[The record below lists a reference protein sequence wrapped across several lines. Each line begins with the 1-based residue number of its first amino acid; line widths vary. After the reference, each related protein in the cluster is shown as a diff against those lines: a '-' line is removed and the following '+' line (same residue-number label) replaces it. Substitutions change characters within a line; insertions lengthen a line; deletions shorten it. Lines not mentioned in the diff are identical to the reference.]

1 MSGRVL
7 VLMGG
12 WSAERPISLR
22 SGAAVTA
29 ALQRAGVDAH
39 ATDLQRGEDL
49 LDLVRAGDRCF
60 IALHGRGGEDG
71 VVQGMLEALQVPYT
85 GSGVLGSALGMDKLR
100 SKMLWQG
107 AGLPPPA
114 WQRLESGF
122 DPRAVVKALGLP
134 LMVKPAEEGSS
145 IGMSRVERIEDLSL
159 AYANAAECASEV
171 LAERWIQG
179 EEYTVAILGNT
190 ALPAIRLQT
199 PHAFYDYDAKYSASD
214 TQYHCPCGLSPADEK
229 QMAEIALRA
238 FAELGGR
245 GWGRMDFMRDAQGQ
259 FWLLEANTAPG
270 MTDHSLV
277 PMAAKAAGL
286 SMADLCVEILE
297 HATLDYVIA
306 VEDAA

>member
-22 SGAAVTA
+22 SGAAVTT
-29 ALQRAGVDAH
+29 ALKRAGVDAQPI
-39 ATDLQRGEDL
+39 DLQRGEDL
-49 LDLVRAGDRCF
+49 VRLVRTGDRCF

-71 VVQGMLEALQVPYT
+71 VVQGILEAMQIPYT

-100 SKMLWQG
+100 SKLLWQG
-107 AGLPPPA
+107 AGLPTPA
-114 WQRLESGF
+114 WLRLEQGF
-122 DPRAVVKALGLP
+122 DPRAVVKTLGLP
-134 LMVKPAEEGSS
+134 LMIKPAEEGSS

-159 AYANAAECASEV
+159 AYARAAECASAV

-214 TQYHCPCGLSPADEK
+214 TQYHCPCGLSAAEEKRMADL
-229 QMAEIALRA
+229 ALRA

-286 SMADLCVEILE
+286 SMSDLCVQILE
-297 HATLDYVIA
+297 RAALDHVIA
-306 VEDAA
+306 AEGGQ